1 MEGKLPAAS
10 SRWRAPAAQFI
21 PIMVGLALAAL
32 CAWMPRSAF
41 AMEPVRPGQESSLI
55 RAVFAEQR
63 LWLLSDAGDL
73 STITENGDERITRNL
88 PAPVLDLCVS
98 EGHPMVVTGG
108 QGESTIWTLRKWIN
122 QTWFTVAVVPSGG
135 DHLVA
140 INCTSGTAT
149 VLTTNRLITIGKDGA
164 AHAVNL
170 SEKLYPVPGIV
181 SATYSNADQFF
192 VAINAGEW
200 GGGLRRINRNTGKI
214 VEVERNISRALC
226 GGPLNSSCDP
236 VNGIAPEPWRP
247 DCLAVAVG
255 LVHMLTHG
263 SVVEVCGDTIRPL
276 YVKAYTSGMLAGLLK
291 GRAPP
296 SETVAFFGLTSR
308 DETLWAAG
316 TDGLYEI
323 DRHGA
328 ATVTALPRFK
338 SIGGIDV
345 SFDNPQV
352 VLVMTSANERHSVSG
367 SVPMLVPR

>member
-1 MEGKLPAAS
+1 MERKLPAAF
-10 SRWRAPAAQFI
+10 SRWLAPAARLI

-41 AMEPVRPGQESSLI
+41 AVEPVRPSQESSLI

-63 LWLLSDAGDL
+63 LWLLSDAGEL
-73 STITENGDERITRNL
+73 STITENGDERITQRL

-108 QGESTIWTLRKWIN
+108 HGESSIWTLRKWIN
-122 QTWFTVAVVPSGG
+122 QAWATVAVVPSDG
-135 DHLVA
+135 DHLIA
-140 INCTSGTAT
+140 INCTVGTTT
-149 VLTTNRLITIGKDGA
+149 VLTTNRLITIGQDGA

-170 SEKLYPVPGIV
+170 PGKLHPGIV
-181 SATYSNADQFF
+181 SASYSNVDQFF

-200 GGGLRRINRNTGKI
+200 GGGLQRINRNTGKI

-263 SVVEVCGDTIRPL
+263 SVVEVCGDAIKPL
-276 YVKAYTSGMLAGLLK
+276 YVKTHTSGMWAGLLK
-291 GRAPP
+291 GRTPP
-296 SETVAFFGLTSR
+296 PETVAFFGLTSR
-308 DETLWAAG
+308 DDTLWAVG

-323 DRHGA
+323 DKHGA
-328 ATVTALPRFK
+328 ATITALPRFK

-352 VLVMTSANERHSVSG
+352 ILVMTSANERHSVSG

>member
-1 MEGKLPAAS
+1 MEGKPPAAVS
-10 SRWRAPAAQFI
+10 WWLARAARFI

-32 CAWMPRSAF
+32 CAWMPRFAF

-63 LWLLSDAGDL
+63 LWLLSDAGEL
-73 STITENGDERITRNL
+73 STITENGDERITQKL

-98 EGHPMVVTGG
+98 EGYPMVVTGG
-108 QGESTIWTLRKWIN
+108 QGESAIWTLRKWIN
-122 QTWFTVAVVPSGG
+122 QTWSTVAVVPGG
-135 DHLVA
+135 ADHLVA

-170 SEKLYPVPGIV
+170 SKELSPVPRIV

-214 VEVERNISRALC
+214 VEVERNISGAMC

-255 LVHMLTHG
+255 LVHMSTHG

-276 YVKAYTSGMLAGLLK
+276 YVKTYTSGMWAALLK

-296 SETVAFFGLTSR
+296 PETVAFFGLTSR
-308 DETLWAAG
+308 GGTLWAAG
-316 TDGLYEI
+316 TDGLYQI
-323 DRHGA
+323 DEHGV
-328 ATVTALPRFK
+328 ATFTALPPFRT
-338 SIGGIDV
+338 IGGIDV

-352 VLVMTSANERHSVSG
+352 VLVMTSANKRHSVSG